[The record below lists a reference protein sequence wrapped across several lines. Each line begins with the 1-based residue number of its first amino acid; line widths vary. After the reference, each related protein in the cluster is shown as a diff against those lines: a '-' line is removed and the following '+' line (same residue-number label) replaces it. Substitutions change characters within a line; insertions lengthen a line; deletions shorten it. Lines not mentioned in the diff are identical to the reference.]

1 MGHRVAE
8 FMHWI
13 ALLPLAWLC
22 VLHVR
27 GKTRDR
33 GYWLIAVAFGM
44 SFLADTA
51 AHWIDWT
58 VVSVTYLGAQAGI
71 VGMVLLT
78 RWQAAWFVVLLTIT
92 GFVALALHP
101 TRKLD
106 VLQHSV
112 AWLGICAVALN
123 RWEIGNVR
131 TALWVV
137 WIWYVIAWPSFPAGY
152 TVQSVRL
159 VGLLSFS
166 GAIWRTGHWL
176 KLDRA

>member
-1 MGHRVAE
+1 
-8 FMHWI
+8 MHWA
-13 ALLPLAWLC
+13 ALIPIAWLGA
-22 VLHVR
+22 LQLR
-27 GKTRDR
+27 GIRRDR
-33 GYWLIAVAFGM
+33 GYWLLAVAFGV
-44 SFLADTA
+44 SWLADTA
-51 AHWIDWT
+51 SHWVDPF
-58 VVSVTYLGAQAGI
+58 VVSVVYLSAQAGVI
-71 VGMVLLT
+71 GLVLLT

-131 TALWVV
+131 TALLVAFLPLWVA

-152 TVQSVRL
+152 TVQTVRL